1 MNNLVENLHRDVY
14 SNIKKIMENSRN
26 DVAKQE
32 ILSRIWNSTDTVC

>member
-32 ILSRIWNSTDTVC
+32 ILSRI